1 MRPQSVVLVLFLYAG
16 PVLFTV
22 QRYEEQHRNERKQ
35 HTDDGDLLALFTSVL
50 TNTTR
55 DTNTLFLLSYLGPNG
70 NSATGVTSRCVAF
83 EHHFKSHPKKKLQP
97 TPQSTSVQ
105 KPSPVSLCVPRSRC
119 PPQKNNMQNNPLSA
133 RFPVFSSPIQVAHDV
148 VPRELSVTN

>member
-83 EHHFKSHPKKKLQP
+83 EHHFKSHPKKSSNLHRKAL
-97 TPQSTSVQ
+97 
-105 KPSPVSLCVPRSRC
+105 PSRSPLPFLCV
-119 PPQKNNMQNNPLSA
+119 
-133 RFPVFSSPIQVAHDV
+133 SPDPGVHHKKIICKTTPCLFAFLFFIHQ
-148 VPRELSVTN
+148 SK